1 MNKILYA
8 FLTMASLASCAGSYD
23 IHGSSN
29 MSMLDD
35 KKLYL
40 KVFSGNDMKNIDSC
54 DVVHGKFFFKGSLD
68 SIRLATLFMDEE
80 SLLPVVLENGE
91 ISVKI
96 DDNLQMASGTPLND
110 RLAEFLKEYTKLSN
124 EFNELGRKQSQA
136 IMNGEDESEINV
148 RLNQEAARLIDEE
161 DKLVTGFITE
171 NFDNVLGPGVFFML
185 TAGNRIPELSPWI
198 EDIMSKATENFK
210 NDAYVK
216 QYYKAAK
223 QNEALMNGTAEPA
236 QMPPPANAPLPQTP
250 TPNQLAAPT
259 DSAH

>member
-1 MNKILYA
+1 MNRILFA
-8 FLTMASLASCAGSYD
+8 VLTMASLASCAGSYD
-23 IHGSSN
+23 INGSSN
-29 MSMLDD
+29 ISMLDD

-40 KVFSGNDMKNIDSC
+40 KVFSDGDMKKIDSC
-54 DVVHGKFFFKGSLD
+54 DVVHGKFHFKGSLD

-91 ISVKI
+91 IAVKI
-96 DDNLQMASGTPLND
+96 DDNQQIASGTPLND
-110 RLAEFLKEYTKLSN
+110 RLAEFLNDYTKLNN

-185 TAGNRIPELSPWI
+185 TASNRIPELTPWI
-198 EDIMSKATENFK
+198 EDIMSKATDNFK

-216 QYYKAAK
+216 QYYSAAK
-223 QNEALMNGTAEPA
+223 QNEALMNGTADPSVPA
-236 QMPPPANAPLPQTP
+236 PSSTPLPQTP
-250 TPNQLAAPT
+250 TPKQMALPA
-259 DSAH
+259 DSVN